1 MATWKS
7 GKEVTAEDLD
17 KALKALGE
25 ACFKCGKE
33 RHVADCSIAKAVAEV
48 RALKAPKQV

>member
-7 GKEVTAEDLD
+7 GKEVTTEDLD
-17 KALKALGE
+17 KALKSLGE

-33 RHVADCSIAKAVAEV
+33 LHFADCSIAKAAAEV
-48 RALKAPKQV
+48 ISSKSPK